1 MSFCRA
7 AALGSI
13 CLFSCT
19 ILMNEVTRLV
29 QEAPQRIEE
38 VQAYEWCIDPP
49 KTFFLMRR
57 TFWRVDRTTTTR
69 NERTD
74 TPASQSQVLWERL
87 NTGDE

>member
-1 MSFCRA
+1 MSFCRP

-13 CLFSCT
+13 CLLSCT
-19 ILMNEVTRLV
+19 ILTNEVTRLV
-29 QEAPQRIEE
+29 QDAPQRIEE

-49 KTFFLMRR
+49 RSLFLVRR
-57 TFWRVDRTTTTR
+57 TFWRVDRNVTTR

-87 NTGDE
+87 NAGDE